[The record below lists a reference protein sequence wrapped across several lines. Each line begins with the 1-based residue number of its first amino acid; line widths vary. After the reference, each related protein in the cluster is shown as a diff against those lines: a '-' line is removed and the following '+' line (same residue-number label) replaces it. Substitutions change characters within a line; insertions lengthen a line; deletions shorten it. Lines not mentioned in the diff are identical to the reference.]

1 MSFVDAQVDVL
12 LKTLDR
18 LKLRDRTIV
27 VLLGDHGFHLG
38 EHGGL
43 WRKNTL
49 FEESVRVPFIVAA
62 PGLGQPGVATRGL
75 VESLDLYPTLV
86 DLAGLPAVS
95 GLEGTSLRPL
105 FDDPRQVVKNAAFSI
120 APRSPPELG
129 RSVRN
134 ERWRYTEWPD
144 GGRELY
150 DLGPPGPWT
159 RLLAAIRREREPV
172 APRNLASDPRFAG
185 TIAEMQALIDRVG
198 GR

>member
-1 MSFVDAQVDVL
+1 MTNFPATVRPTRSLPRLSEGGVPSGLAALTGNRLAPSFVLPGGFPGEPETDHFDFLQVGW
-12 LKTLDR
+12 T
-18 LKLRDRTIV
+18 
-27 VLLGDHGFHLG
+27 HL
-38 EHGGL
+38 
-43 WRKNTL
+43 
-49 FEESVRVPFIVAA
+49 
-62 PGLGQPGVATRGL
+62 
-75 VESLDLYPTLV
+75 
-86 DLAGLPAVS
+86 LPAVS

-105 FDDPRQVVKNAAFSI
+105 LDDPRQVVKTAAFSI